1 MCEKLIIKN
10 EKMAG
15 WLQFNGFHK
24 LYEQNDNVESNKL
37 IYIFKDTKQIRNCM
51 SKYNQFKQLL
61 SE

>member
-1 MCEKLIIKN
+1 
-10 EKMAG
+10 MAG